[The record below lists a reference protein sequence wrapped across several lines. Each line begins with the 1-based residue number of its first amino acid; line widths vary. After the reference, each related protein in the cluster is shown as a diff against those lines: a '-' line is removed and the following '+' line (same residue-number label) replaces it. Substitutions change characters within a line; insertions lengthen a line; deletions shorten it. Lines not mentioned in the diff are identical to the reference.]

1 MPVELKDS
9 DYAAIFQAFHT
20 VAAGA
25 TGLSSLYVS
34 EEEAV
39 PVGKA
44 LKTCA
49 DYYWWDFVE
58 KLGPAFM
65 LAITLGTVEVKVIS
79 RAREEIPAKRAA
91 QRAKQAP
98 KTPRM
103 TVVPP
108 EETASPPPKKT
119 LDQLLA
125 DAEAQA
131 LAIPENLVP
140 DFQGA

>member
-25 TGLSSLYVS
+25 TGLSSLYIS

-49 DYYWWDFVE
+49 DYYGWDFVE

-65 LAITLGTVEVKVIS
+65 LAITVGTVEVKVIS